1 LPLYQVV
8 SSLVGLVGW
17 PYFYWHL
24 KSRGRGESFLPRLG
38 LKLPQEAPPAGAPRI
53 WLHGVSV
60 GEILAAAPL
69 VEELNA
75 LLPRAA
81 LIITTGT
88 ETGQAVARQSF
99 LPHCAYVCYFP
110 LDLPWAVARYL
121 DYLKPQVF
129 VALESE
135 IWPNFL
141 SQAHRRGVRLA
152 MVNARLSDKSFQR
165 FLRYR
170 RYLFDIFSLFDLVA
184 AGSAGDYQRLS
195 RLGLAPPRLHLTG
208 NLKYD
213 RLFKARDEEKI
224 KEFRALLQP
233 GAPETEA
240 PVFLAAST
248 HPGEEEAV
256 LAAFQKLRAPY
267 PALLLILAPR
277 HPERAPELG
286 RLLARHGLA
295 YHLWTHLKSGAEAR
309 RHPVVLVD
317 SIGDLFSL
325 YGAASLAFVGGS
337 LIPHGGQNILEPA
350 AQGLAPLYGP
360 HLENFRWAREI
371 LEAAGAGL
379 AVSDAASLA
388 AAAQNLLD
396 HPETRDALGQK
407 ARAAMAPHRG
417 AARRQA
423 ELIAKLC
430 AGAEGLGA
438 QALPTCSRT
447 PSPNLL

>member
-1 LPLYQVV
+1 LSRILKFQANNSLLPLYQVV
-8 SSLVGLVGW
+8 SSLAGLVGW

-24 KSRGRGESFLPRLG
+24 KSRGRGESFWPRLG
-38 LKLPQEAPPAGAPRI
+38 LRLPQGTPPPGAPRI

-69 VEELNA
+69 VQELNA
-75 LLPRAA
+75 LLPRAS

-88 ETGQAVARQSF
+88 ETGQAVARQNF
-99 LPHCAYVCYFP
+99 LPLGAYVCYFP

-121 DYLKPQVF
+121 EYLQPQVF

-165 FLRYR
+165 FLRYQ
-170 RYLFDIFSLFDLVA
+170 RYLSDIFNLFDLVA
-184 AGSAGDYQRLS
+184 AGSAGDYQRLA

-213 RLFKARDEEKI
+213 RLFKARDKEKI

-233 GAPETEA
+233 GAKESEV

-256 LAAFQKLRAPY
+256 LAAFHQLRTPY

-286 RLLARHGLA
+286 RLLNRQGLG
-295 YHLWTHLKSGAEAR
+295 YHLWTRLKAGVEAR
-309 RHPVVLVD
+309 RQPVVLVD
-317 SIGDLFSL
+317 TIGDLFDL
-325 YGAASLAFVGGS
+325 YGAAHLAFVGGS
-337 LIPHGGQNILEPA
+337 LIPHGGQNILEAA

-360 HLENFRWAREI
+360 HLENFRWAQEI

-379 AVSDAASLA
+379 MVNDAASLA

-396 HPETRDALGQK
+396 HPEMRVALGQK
-407 ARAAMAPHRG
+407 ARAALAPHRG

-430 AGAEGLGA
+430 PGTA
-438 QALPTCSRT
+438 T
-447 PSPNLL
+447 